1 MNKETFKAGDEVY
14 CPSKD
19 FNIHQLSSTVNSS
32 TYPNRIDNWTLTNEG
47 KLTPLSVTP
56 TIFHATPEN
65 KALLEALYKCEFESP
80 NLKGSDL
87 TRKLLSE
94 GKHVLCGLSVHGDGA
109 AGNGTFVGLI
119 VRFEDGRFIDG
130 SNNPWSNAVPCNDY
144 ANLVDGV
151 LTLKSEQ

>member
-1 MNKETFKAGDEVY
+1 MNKETFKAGDAVY
-14 CPSKD
+14 CPTFNARIHVLHGKNGDLYKLIIKD
-19 FNIHQLSSTVNSS
+19 GTS
-32 TYPNRIDNWTLTNEG
+32 YDERGNEY
-47 KLTPLSVTP
+47 TSDPLP
-56 TIFHATPEN
+56 RLFHATPEN

-80 NLKGSDL
+80 KLKGSDL

-144 ANLVDGV
+144 ANLPDGV